1 MSGKEKERE
10 SGAPGETP
18 THLETELI
26 FIFAWRHGR
35 VDERRD
41 E

>member
-1 MSGKEKERE
+1 MESSKRDTEKDGDR
-10 SGAPGETP
+10 
-18 THLETELI
+18 ELI

-35 VDERRD
+35 VDERGD

>member
-1 MSGKEKERE
+1 MSGKGRGRER
-10 SGAPGETP
+10 GAEEDAGR
-18 THLETELI
+18 ELI

-35 VDERRD
+35 LDERRN